1 MSKLGNSSSSNFFI
15 RCTLYLNY
23 VFVTAI
29 VLSYLSN
36 FINPNFIWIFSF
48 FGILYP
54 LFLIANLFFILVWIY
69 LRKPY
74 FFLSLFVI
82 LLGCGHIGKYLQ
94 FSFTDSDSINNRA
107 INILSFNVQ
116 NFSKEHSGVFNKEV
130 QEKTFQFLE
139 EQNADIVCIQ
149 EYSYAGENIYASH
162 AQLKKRLRSNN
173 YLYESYFKPG
183 QGKVVGLVSFSRY
196 PIVGKGI
203 FDMEDTRKFG
213 IFTDLKIH
221 HDTIRV
227 YNIHL
232 ESIRLN
238 ADDYIYLTSNSTRE
252 TDYKGNARL
261 VVKKMIMAY
270 KKRARQVD
278 VLQKHIKDSPY
289 PIIISGDFNDTPV
302 SYTYHQLASNYQDAF
317 ACKGSG
323 IGNTLI
329 GKIPAF
335 RIDYV
340 LYDKS
345 FTPLSYEEINIE
357 LSDHYPIKSSFSI
370 Q

>member
-1 MSKLGNSSSSNFFI
+1 MSKLASRSNSLFLI
-15 RCTLYLNY
+15 KCTLYLNY
-23 VFVTAI
+23 VFVLALG
-29 VLSYLSN
+29 LSYLSN
-36 FINPNFIWIFSF
+36 FVNPNSVWILSF
-48 FGILYP
+48 FGLTYP
-54 LFLIANLFFILVWIY
+54 LIFIANLFFILLWLIH
-69 LRKPY
+69 RKPY
-74 FFLSLFVI
+74 FLLSLFII
-82 LLGCGHIGKYLQ
+82 LIGYGHIGKYIQ
-94 FSFTDSDSINNRA
+94 FSGSSTEKLNKNN

-116 NFSKEHSGVFNKEV
+116 NFSKNYSGVFDKEV

-162 AQLKKRLRSNN
+162 SQLKKRLKADN

-203 FDMEDTRKFG
+203 FSLKETRKFG
-213 IFTDLKIH
+213 IYTDLIIAK
-221 HDTIRV
+221 DTIRL

-238 ADDYIYLTSNSTRE
+238 SDDYMYTNKDGYTGKTTQI
-252 TDYKGNARL
+252 
-261 VVKKMIMAY
+261 VKKLMLAY
-270 KKRARQVD
+270 KKRAKQVN
-278 VLQKHIKDSPY
+278 VLRKHIKDSPF
-289 PIIISGDFNDTPV
+289 PVIICGDFNDTPV
-302 SYTYHQLASNYQDAF
+302 SYTYHQLASNFKDAF
-317 ACKGSG
+317 ICNGHG
-323 IGNTLI
+323 IGNSLI

-335 RIDYV
+335 RIDYI

-345 FTPLSYEEINIE
+345 FNSWSYEEIKIE
-357 LSDHYPIKSSFSI
+357 LSDHYPVKSSFSI